1 MPNDCASHARA
12 GAVALHPM
20 HEFDLL
26 AYAAALLA
34 YGLLSERLSAWLV
47 SAPMFFMLVG
57 LVVGPAVSAICDV
70 SLDDGVVAFVAEV
83 TLALLLFTEAATIDV
98 RSLFAEK
105 AAPARMLVL
114 GLPIA
119 IVLGGVAGYFVLP
132 ELGLWPALLLA
143 ALLAPTDAALG
154 AAVVE
159 SEHVPEST
167 RRAIGVESGLNDG
180 LALPAVLALA
190 GLASMAPAEHEQPI
204 LEFLALQ
211 LTLGPLA
218 GIVVGRFGG
227 ALVGAAA
234 ERGRMGGEWQRIA
247 GVGLALS
254 SYALAETI
262 GGNGFVAAFV
272 GGLAFALRSG
282 ALAERVHAF
291 GHTAANQMALLL
303 FMVFGATSLPGA
315 AFDGSA
321 LLYAA
326 LSLTVVRIGAIAL
339 SLVGAGIDR
348 PTTLFMGW
356 FGPRGLA
363 SILFASVAMEHAEF
377 EGLDRVLA
385 VVHLTVGLSIV
396 LHGVT
401 ALPFSKR
408 LGRAIAR
415 AA

>member
-1 MPNDCASHARA
+1 
-12 GAVALHPM
+12 M

-190 GLASMAPAEHEQPI
+190 GL
-204 LEFLALQ
+204 
-211 LTLGPLA
+211 
-218 GIVVGRFGG
+218 
-227 ALVGAAA
+227 
-234 ERGRMGGEWQRIA
+234 
-247 GVGLALS
+247 
-254 SYALAETI
+254 
-262 GGNGFVAAFV
+262 
-272 GGLAFALRSG
+272 
-282 ALAERVHAF
+282 
-291 GHTAANQMALLL
+291 
-303 FMVFGATSLPGA
+303 
-315 AFDGSA
+315 
-321 LLYAA
+321 
-326 LSLTVVRIGAIAL
+326 
-339 SLVGAGIDR
+339 
-348 PTTLFMGW
+348 
-356 FGPRGLA
+356 
-363 SILFASVAMEHAEF
+363 
-377 EGLDRVLA
+377 
-385 VVHLTVGLSIV
+385 
-396 LHGVT
+396 
-401 ALPFSKR
+401 
-408 LGRAIAR
+408 
-415 AA
+415 